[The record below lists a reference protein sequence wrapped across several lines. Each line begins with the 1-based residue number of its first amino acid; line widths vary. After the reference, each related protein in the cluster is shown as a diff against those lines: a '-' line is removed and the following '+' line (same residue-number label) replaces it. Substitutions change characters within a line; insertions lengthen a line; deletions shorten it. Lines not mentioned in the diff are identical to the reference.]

1 MFARFDENKVKRNSE
16 DYRLLASEINIF
28 NYFLIG
34 LFLVSFG
41 ILGFNSGKIG
51 IKYSFNIL
59 GFAFLALGISRLLDG
74 VLTYIYK
81 KSGQKSL
88 VILQHG
94 LIYSIAGLII
104 IESERIAIFL
114 FSLGCSLV
122 LGFIGLTKLISY
134 ILLRDS
140 QVRYNIGDL
149 ISAIFY
155 GLAGLGVL
163 LSPDL
168 HIDDLVK
175 IISVW
180 LIIYG
185 LSYWSFCL
193 IGVVPQSQ
201 RNSLKRKIR
210 LPLPVFIAALL
221 PDIARQ
227 NINKLIE
234 INPEEIESRQLVGD
248 KKPNIEVLVHA
259 GPEGFNRIGHVD
271 LLYKNKIISY
281 GNYDEDSRSMREMI
295 GDGVLFVA
303 ESKDYINLAIRES
316 EKTLVGFGL
325 NLDKAQIEAIDE
337 RLAELES
344 QVVEWSP
351 DGRKKSR
358 YSAKLKNEA
367 KAKFYKFKSGKF
379 KKYFVFTTNCVL
391 LADQI
396 IGSSG
401 LDIVKINGII
411 TPGSF
416 YDCLNREFKA
426 RSGVVVS
433 RNIYR

>member
-1 MFARFDENKVKRNSE
+1 MFAKFSKSKLGRTAE
-16 DYRLLASEINIF
+16 DYRSLASEINIF

-34 LFLVSFG
+34 LFLVGFG
-41 ILGFNSGKIG
+41 ILGYNSGEVG
-51 IKYSFNIL
+51 VKYSFNVL
-59 GFAFLALGISRLLDG
+59 GLAFMALGISRLLDG
-74 VLTYIYK
+74 ILSYIAKRSDK
-81 KSGQKSL
+81 KL
-88 VILQHG
+88 FVILQHS
-94 LIYSIAGLII
+94 LIYIIVGLLIA
-104 IESERIAIFL
+104 ETERIDVLL
-114 FSLGCSLV
+114 FSLGCSLS
-122 LGFIGLTKLISY
+122 LGFIGFTKLMSY

-140 QVRYNIGDL
+140 QVKYNFGNL
-149 ISAIFY
+149 ISAILY
-155 GLAGLGVL
+155 GLASAAVL

-168 HIDDLVK
+168 RIDDLVK
-175 IISVW
+175 LISVW
-180 LIIYG
+180 LIVYG

-193 IGVVPQSQ
+193 AGVVPQKQ
-201 RNSLKRKIR
+201 RNSLKRKLR

-221 PDIARQ
+221 PDIARR
-227 NINKLIE
+227 NINKLVE
-234 INPEEIESRQLVGD
+234 INPKEIKTRQSIGD
-248 KKPNIEVLVHA
+248 KKPDIEVLVHV
-259 GPEGFNRIGHVD
+259 GPKGFNRIGHVD
-271 LLYKNKIISY
+271 LLYKNQIISY
-281 GNYDEDSRSMREMI
+281 GNYDEDSRALHDLI

-303 ESKDYINLAIRES
+303 ESEQYISLAIRES
-316 EKTLVGFGL
+316 KKTLVGFGIS
-325 NLDKAQIEAIDE
+325 LDKAQISAIDK
-337 RLAELES
+337 RLAAIKS
-344 QVVEWSP
+344 QVIEWSP

-358 YSAKLKNEA
+358 YSVKLKNEA

-411 TPGSF
+411 TPGSY